1 MMVKKLVRHGNSRA
15 LVIDRPILELLD
27 IGDDTPLELVT
38 DGRRLIVSPVV
49 DEERQRRF
57 EEAYGAL
64 LEKHDSTL
72 KRLAE

>member
-57 EEAYGAL
+57 EEA
-64 LEKHDSTL
+64 LEHVNSTWGGVL
-72 KRLAE
+72 KRLAD